1 MLKNMSLHGRLMGSF
16 LLMGGVVLVVG
27 FFGWRGTHQL
37 SSHIDTLSNNSLPS
51 IDGLWRVNEG
61 QTQIQSAERAIINP
75 ELPAAAKQSELNRM
89 QAAWKQINAGL
100 EEYET
105 TPRSPDEDKLYQTF
119 KQQWQAW
126 KQDHAAY
133 LQAYQDFAQLG
144 VVNPTARQLELTSQK
159 RENSPEM
166 KVAIAAAERL
176 TKLRQNAVVK
186 NDVSFA
192 AATNSLL
199 QLIKINQDTAED
211 ANKAASDDTR
221 LTTGWVVTGIIAGP
235 LGAILLGFFLSN
247 KIAKPLTGKIAQIVQ
262 TMAAST
268 NEIAATV
275 EQQERTATRQ
285 ASSVNQTTITID
297 ELGASSQQ
305 SAEQAESAVAGARQ
319 ALILAGNGADAVKR
333 TLKGME
339 TLQQKVAA
347 IADHIARL
355 NEQTKQ
361 IGSISGL
368 VGELA
373 SQTNMLALNA
383 AVEAVR
389 AGEHGKGFAVVAA
402 EIRKLADQS
411 KKSTEKI
418 NTLVGDIQS
427 AINITVI
434 VTHEGTKTVE
444 EGTRIAQET
453 SESFAGVEGAVNN
466 IVINSQQISLNI
478 NQQAIAI
485 QQIVSAMN
493 DLNIAA
499 RETASGIS
507 QIRSGTQQ
515 INESAQ
521 ALKATI

>member
-1 MLKNMSLHGRLMGSF
+1 MLKNMSLHGQLMGSF
-16 LLMGGVVLVVG
+16 LLMGGVVLAVG
-27 FFGWRGTHQL
+27 SVGWRGTHQL
-37 SSHIDTLSNNSLPS
+37 TRHIDTLSHTSLPS
-51 IDGLWRVNEG
+51 INGLWRIYEG
-61 QTQIQSAERAIINP
+61 QTQIQAAERALVNP
-75 ELPAAAKQSELNRM
+75 ELASSARQSELNRI
-89 QAAWKQINAGL
+89 QVAWKQIDVGF
-100 EEYET
+100 EEYEPAPR
-105 TPRSPDEDKLYQTF
+105 TPEEDKLYQTF
-119 KQQWQAW
+119 KQQWQEW
-126 KQDHAAY
+126 KQDHSTY
-133 LQAYQDFAQLG
+133 LRAYQDFARLG
-144 VVNPTARQLELTSQK
+144 IINPNARRFELLSQG

-166 KVAIAAAERL
+166 KAAIAAAAQL
-176 TKLRQNAVVK
+176 TKISQNAIAE
-186 NDVSFA
+186 NDDSFA
-192 AATNSLL
+192 VTTESLL
-199 QLIKINQDTAED
+199 QLIKINHTVADD
-211 ANKAASDDTR
+211 ATQAANTDSR
-221 LTTGWVVTGIIAGP
+221 LTAGWVITGIIAGP
-235 LGAILLGFFLSN
+235 LGAILLGLFLSN
-247 KIAKPLTGKIAQIVQ
+247 KIAKPLSGKIAQIVQ

-285 ASSVNQTTITID
+285 AASVNQTTITID
-297 ELGASSQQ
+297 ELGVSSQQ
-305 SAEQAESAVAGARQ
+305 SAEQAESAAAGARQ
-319 ALILAGNGADAVKR
+319 ALTLAGNGTEAVKH
-333 TLKGME
+333 TLKGMA
-339 TLQQKVAA
+339 TLREKVGA
-347 IADHIARL
+347 IANQITRL

-361 IGSISGL
+361 IGSISYL

-427 AINITVI
+427 AISTTVV
-434 VTHEGTKTVE
+434 VTYEGTKTVE

-453 SESFAGVEGAVNN
+453 SESFAGVEDAVNN
-466 IVINSQQISLNI
+466 IVLNSQQISLNI

-507 QIRSGTQQ
+507 QIRSGTEQL
-515 INESAQ
+515 NESAQ

>member
-16 LLMGGVVLVVG
+16 LLMGGVVLVIG
-27 FFGWRGTHQL
+27 SIGWRGTHQL
-37 SSHIDTLSNNSLPS
+37 SSHIDTLSHNSLPS
-51 IDGLWRVNEG
+51 IDGLWRINEG

-75 ELPAAAKQSELNRM
+75 EIPSATKQSELNRI
-89 QAAWKQINAGL
+89 QTAWKQIDAGF
-100 EEYET
+100 EEYDAA
-105 TPRSPDEDKLYQTF
+105 PRAPDEDKLYQTF
-119 KQQWQAW
+119 KQQWQTW

-133 LQAYQDFAQLG
+133 LQAYQNFAQLG
-144 VVNPTARQLELTSQK
+144 IANPTARQLELTSQ
-159 RENSPEM
+159 RQENSPEM
-166 KVAIAAAERL
+166 KAAIAATDQL
-176 TKLRQNAVVK
+176 KKLRENAVAK

-192 AATNSLL
+192 VVTDSLL
-199 QLIKINQDTAED
+199 QLIKINQDSAED
-211 ANKAASDDTR
+211 ADKAASNDAR
-221 LTTGWVVTGIIAGP
+221 LTTSWVITGIIVGP
-235 LGAILLGFFLSN
+235 LGAILLGIFLSN

-285 ASSVNQTTITID
+285 AVSVNQTTITID

-305 SAEQAESAVAGARQ
+305 SAEQAESAAAGARQ
-319 ALILAGNGADAVKR
+319 ALTLASNGSEAVKR

-339 TLQQKVAA
+339 TLRQKVGA
-347 IADHIARL
+347 IADHITRL

-361 IGSISGL
+361 IASISSL

-373 SQTNMLALNA
+373 IQTNMLALNA

-418 NTLVGDIQS
+418 NTLVGDIES
-427 AINITVI
+427 AISTTVV

-453 SESFAGVEGAVNN
+453 SESFAGVEGAVNK
-466 IVINSQQISLNI
+466 IVLNSQQISLNI

-507 QIRSGTQQ
+507 QIRSGTEQL
-515 INESAQ
+515 NESAQ

>member
-1 MLKNMSLHGRLMGSF
+1 MLKNISLHGRLMGSF
-16 LLMGGVVLVVG
+16 FLMGGVVLVIGSVG
-27 FFGWRGTHQL
+27 WWGIHQL
-37 SSHIDTLSNNSLPS
+37 SSHIDTLSLNSLPS
-51 IDGLWRVNEG
+51 IDGLWRINQG
-61 QTQIQSAERAIINP
+61 QSQIQSIERAISNP
-75 ELPAAAKQSELNRM
+75 ELTSAARQSELNRM
-89 QAAWKQINAGL
+89 QTAWKQIDAGF
-100 EEYET
+100 EEYDAAIRT
-105 TPRSPDEDKLYQTF
+105 PDEDKLYQTF

-126 KQDHAAY
+126 KQDDAAY
-133 LQAYQDFAQLG
+133 FQAYQDFARLG
-144 VVNPTARQLELTSQK
+144 IPNPTARQLELISQK
-159 RENSPEM
+159 LENSPEM
-166 KVAIAAAERL
+166 KVAIAAAAQL
-176 TKLRQNAVVK
+176 AKIRQDAVRE
-186 NDVSFA
+186 NDVSFTVA
-192 AATNSLL
+192 DETLL
-199 QLIKINQDTAED
+199 QLVKMNQDTAED
-211 ANKAASDDTR
+211 AIKAASQDSQ
-221 LTTGWVVTGIIAGP
+221 LTTSWVITGIIAGP
-235 LGAILLGFFLSN
+235 LGAILLGLFLSN
-247 KIAKPLTGKIAQIVQ
+247 KIAKPLTGKIAEIVQ

-268 NEIAATV
+268 NEIAAAV

-285 ASSVNQTTITID
+285 AASVNQTTITID

-305 SAEQAESAVAGARQ
+305 SAQQAESAAAGARQ
-319 ALILAGNGADAVKR
+319 ALTLAGKGTEAVKR

-339 TLQQKVAA
+339 TLRQKVAA
-347 IADHIARL
+347 IADHITRL

-368 VGELA
+368 VGDLA

-427 AINITVI
+427 AINTTVV

-444 EGTRIAQET
+444 EGARIAEET

-466 IVINSQQISLNI
+466 IVLNSQQISLNI

-499 RETASGIS
+499 RETASGIG

-515 INESAQ
+515 LNESAQ

>member
-1 MLKNMSLHGRLMGSF
+1 MLKNMSLNGRLMGSF
-16 LLMGGVVLVVG
+16 LLMGGVVLFVG
-27 FFGWRGTHQL
+27 TVGWWGTHKL

-51 IDGLWRVNEG
+51 IDGLWRLNEG
-61 QTQIQSAERAIINP
+61 QTQIQSAERAILNP
-75 ELPAAAKQSELNRM
+75 ELPSAAKQSELNRM
-89 QAAWKQINAGL
+89 QTAWKQIDAGL

-105 TPRSPDEDKLYQTF
+105 TPRTPDEDKLYQTF

-126 KQDHAAY
+126 RQDHAAY

-166 KVAIAAAERL
+166 KVAIAAADRL

-192 AATNSLL
+192 TATNSLL

-211 ANKAASDDTR
+211 ANKAASDDSR
-221 LTTGWVVTGIIAGP
+221 LTTGWVITGIIAGP
-235 LGAILLGFFLSN
+235 LGAILLGFFL
-247 KIAKPLTGKIAQIVQ
+247 AKPLTGKIAQIVQ
-262 TMAAST
+262 AMAAST
-268 NEIAATV
+268 NEIAATI

-305 SAEQAESAVAGARQ
+305 SAAQAESAVAGARQ
-319 ALILAGNGADAVKR
+319 ALILAGNGAEAVKR

-347 IADHIARL
+347 IADHITRL

-418 NTLVGDIQS
+418 GTLVSDIQS
-427 AINITVI
+427 AISITVV

-453 SESFAGVEGAVNN
+453 SESFAGVEVAVNN

-515 INESAQ
+515 LNESAQ

>member
-1 MLKNMSLHGRLMGSF
+1 MLKNMSLRGRLMGSF

-61 QTQIQSAERAIINP
+61 QTQIQSAERAILNP

-89 QAAWKQINAGL
+89 QAAWKQIDAGL

-133 LQAYQDFAQLG
+133 LQAYQDFTRLG

-166 KVAIAAAERL
+166 KVAIAAADRL
-176 TKLRQNAVVK
+176 TQLRQNAVVK

-192 AATNSLL
+192 TATNSLL
-199 QLIKINQDTAED
+199 QLIKINRDTAED

-221 LTTGWVVTGIIAGP
+221 LTTGWVLTGIIAGP
-235 LGAILLGFFLSN
+235 LGAILLGFFL
-247 KIAKPLTGKIAQIVQ
+247 AKPLTSKIAQIVQ

-268 NEIAATV
+268 NEIAAAV

-305 SAEQAESAVAGARQ
+305 SAEQAESAVTGARQ
-319 ALILAGNGADAVKR
+319 ALTLAGNGADAVKR

-347 IADHIARL
+347 IADHITRL

-418 NTLVGDIQS
+418 GTLVGDIQS
-427 AINITVI
+427 AISITVV

-515 INESAQ
+515 LNESAQ